1 MAIGRRVSDIAQASI
16 SRTITVRDLTLHGS
30 GTIHGDRPRDPRGTW
45 NVTRDKSG
53 ASVILSSTAT
63 IYDKYHSTLL
73 DSRGIRVFC
82 DISFQGCEYI
92 WLFFLLLE
100 KDDSFSTTNKNIN
113 TYLNTNL
120 NTSFGNCYATII
132 WHMIL
137 QSRLY
142 IAPSTFPC
150 SQFDRSFLKFL
161 LFQPRYPG
169 S

>member
-1 MAIGRRVSDIAQASI
+1 MAIGRHVSDIAQASI

-120 NTSFGNCYATII
+120 NTSFGN
-132 WHMIL
+132 
-137 QSRLY
+137 
-142 IAPSTFPC
+142 
-150 SQFDRSFLKFL
+150 SFL
-161 LFQPRYPG
+161 
-169 S
+169 

>member
-73 DSRGIRVFC
+73 DSRGIRVFV
-82 DISFQGCEYI
+82 IYRFRG
-92 WLFFLLLE
+92 
-100 KDDSFSTTNKNIN
+100 
-113 TYLNTNL
+113 
-120 NTSFGNCYATII
+120 A
-132 WHMIL
+132 
-137 QSRLY
+137 
-142 IAPSTFPC
+142 STFGYFFFYWKRMIPLV
-150 SQFDRSFLKFL
+150 QQIKI
-161 LFQPRYPG
+161 
-169 S
+169 